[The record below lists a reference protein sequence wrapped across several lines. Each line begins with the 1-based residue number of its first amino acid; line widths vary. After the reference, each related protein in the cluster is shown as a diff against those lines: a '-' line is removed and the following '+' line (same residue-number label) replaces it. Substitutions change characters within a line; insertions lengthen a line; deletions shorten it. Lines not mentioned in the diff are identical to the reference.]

1 MQIWSVLRKITALPL
16 LVLAWQPAMSTPVE
30 TPWTRIAELD
40 GGWTNSYLAI
50 GTVAAFVNPA
60 ACPWAGLYMI
70 DPATPGYQLFDSMA
84 ISAFMAGK
92 EVSFTIDGC
101 TANRPNVISVKI
113 R

>member
-1 MQIWSVLRKITALPL
+1 MQFFSILRKTVALPL

-30 TPWTRIAELD
+30 TPWTRITEID
-40 GGWTNSYLAI
+40 GGWTDPYMGIA
-50 GTVAAFVNPA
+50 TAAAFVNPA
-60 ACPWAGLYMI
+60 ACPWAGLYNI
-70 DPATPGYQLFDSMA
+70 DPQTAGYQLFDSMV

-101 TANRPNVISVKI
+101 TANRPKVIAVKV